1 MRLADAPLMLVRY
14 RIALLGCPVMST
26 HRAPKEPNRL
36 QQAAVTA
43 GATGLLATV
52 LATGSAHAATVS
64 TWDRVAAC
72 ESSGDWAVSTGN
84 GYYGG
89 LQFSASTWAAYGGHA
104 YAGEASGATK
114 AQQIAVAERVLAAQG
129 PGAWPVCG
137 PKAGLARGGPA
148 PSLPVVRAKAA
159 VAAVVRAPAVR
170 TVSRAAEA
178 VSFAL
183 SKRSGSGYLWGGTG
197 PTRFDCSGLV
207 QAAWKHAGVPIP
219 RTAEA
224 QLHSL
229 PRVPLSHLQ
238 PGDIV
243 GYFGGSHVAMYIGH
257 GMVVGAENPSDGIRT
272 MPLNWGRQV
281 AQSAVRP
288 SGSTQTTRTASA
300 PAATVTRSPA
310 PAVAPAV
317 AMGGQYRV
325 VPGDN
330 LSEIAARHGVRGGW
344 PALYAANRS
353 VVGADPDLIFPDQV
367 LRLP

>member
-1 MRLADAPLMLVRY
+1 MLVRY
-14 RIALLGCPVMST
+14 RTALLGCPVMST
-26 HRAPKEPNRL
+26 HRAPKGPTRL

-43 GATGLLATV
+43 GASGLLATL
-52 LATGSAHAATVS
+52 LATGQAHAASTT

-72 ESSGDWAVSTGN
+72 ESSGDWSTATGN
-84 GYYGG
+84 GFYGG
-89 LQFSASTWAAYGGHA
+89 LQFTAETWAAYGGHA
-104 YAGEASGATK
+104 YASEASGATR
-114 AQQIAVAERVLAAQG
+114 AQQITVAERVLAAQG

-137 PKAGLARGGPA
+137 PRAGLERGAPA
-148 PSLPVVRAKAA
+148 PAINAAAK
-159 VAAVVRAPAVR
+159 AAVVRAPTAR
-170 TVSRAAEA
+170 TATRAAEA
-178 VSFAL
+178 VAFAL
-183 SKRSGSGYLWGGTG
+183 SKKSGSGYLWGGTG

-207 QAAWKHAGVPIP
+207 QAAWKRAGVSVP

-224 QLHSL
+224 QLNSL
-229 PRVPLSHLQ
+229 PRVSLSHLE

-300 PAATVTRSPA
+300 PAATVTHSPA
-310 PAVAPAV
+310 AAVAPA
-317 AMGGQYRV
+317 AATGGRYRV
-325 VPGDN
+325 VPGDS
-330 LSEIAARHGVRGGW
+330 LSAIAEQHGVTGGW
-344 PALYAANRS
+344 QELYAANRS

-367 LRLP
+367 LVLP